1 MARPPGIMRLST
13 KSRQAA
19 GHMLR
24 AREPKEDAE
33 PKVELRLWIDFE
45 PFSTPSGNGRFLRTT
60 AIDHRQTMAAF
71 PTICRARA
79 TCSALDFASLPG
91 PIQRDSSRPMRMF

>member
-33 PKVELRLWIDFE
+33 PKVELRLWIDFA
-45 PFSTPSGNGRFLRTT
+45 PFSTPSGNGRFLRR
-60 AIDHRQTMAAF
+60 AVIADRSRRGGNWGDSGHSRPSSSARF
-71 PTICRARA
+71 PVQCRAGNVHA
-79 TCSALDFASLPG
+79 AAECD
-91 PIQRDSSRPMRMF
+91 D